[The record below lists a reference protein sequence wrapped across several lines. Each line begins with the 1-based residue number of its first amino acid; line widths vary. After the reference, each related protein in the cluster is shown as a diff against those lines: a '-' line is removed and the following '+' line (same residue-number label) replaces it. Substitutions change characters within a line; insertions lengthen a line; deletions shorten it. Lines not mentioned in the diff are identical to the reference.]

1 MWKRAPAPA
10 PSQAPFLTRRLP
22 GPAGFLFLTDS
33 DRLHEVM
40 GLAGLVRAYEGQPLA
55 ARAAAEELGE
65 WDGGWKRPRSA
76 EELAAEEAKA
86 AAQPGAWL
94 DALDPELRVALVEQ
108 RLLGKR
114 SDLLPDEE
122 EPRAPSGFGSDGG

>member
-1 MWKRAPAPA
+1 
-10 PSQAPFLTRRLP
+10 
-22 GPAGFLFLTDS
+22 
-33 DRLHEVM
+33 M
-40 GLAGLVRAYEGQPLA
+40 GLAGLVRAYEGQTLA

-65 WDGGWKRPRSA
+65 GDGGWKRPRTA

-114 SDLLPDEE
+114 SDLLPDEG
-122 EPRAPSGFGSDGG
+122 EPQAPSGFGSD